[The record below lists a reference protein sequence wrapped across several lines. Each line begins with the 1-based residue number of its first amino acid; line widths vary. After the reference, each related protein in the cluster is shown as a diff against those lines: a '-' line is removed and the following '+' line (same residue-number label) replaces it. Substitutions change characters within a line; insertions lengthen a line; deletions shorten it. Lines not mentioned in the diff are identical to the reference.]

1 MTDTERLQALKDL
14 LENVGLGLDTAH
26 HHAAAFPSESA
37 YGHCTWHDSYKAS
50 SGLDAAKALYEAVLP
65 GRWTISIMQRVDTRN
80 RPEWHTRLFEWD
92 RGIEAMGDADVLG
105 RSILLAVI
113 NALIVMEENQ

>member
-1 MTDTERLQALKDL
+1 MTDIERLQALKDL
-14 LENVGLGLDTAH
+14 LENVEPELDTEH

-37 YGHCTWHDSYKAS
+37 YGHKAS
-50 SGLDAAKALYEAVLP
+50 SGFDAAKALYEAVLP
-65 GRWTISIMQRVDTRN
+65 GRWTMSLMQRVDTTN

-92 RGIEAMGDADVLG
+92 RGIEAIGDADVPG

-113 NALIVMEENQ
+113 NALIAMEELK